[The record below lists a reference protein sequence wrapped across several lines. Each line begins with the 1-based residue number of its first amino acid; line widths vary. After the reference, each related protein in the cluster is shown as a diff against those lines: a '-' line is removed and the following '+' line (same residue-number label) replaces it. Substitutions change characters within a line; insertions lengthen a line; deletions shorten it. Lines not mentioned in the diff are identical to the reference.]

1 MKNLR
6 LLLLLLAFSQSAL
19 AQLSVIKR
27 ADMEINRKE
36 GDNYKI
42 LSLRNDGLLVFLESE
57 EYVKGGKKQL
67 IITKYD
73 TTLQVTWSR
82 SVTIEYSSNLGMH
95 SQDGEYIYFLVPQE
109 DKKYEILKIHL
120 NSGLLSMIKYE
131 KLAELEIT
139 HFVASENILL
149 FGGMVDSR
157 PVVVHYDYVNL
168 KAKVLPTIN
177 TLKANINRLEIC
189 PNDKSIF
196 ILLTPNT
203 NKKDE
208 RFFYTIFDITG
219 KLLSNIAV
227 PYEKNVDGERETD
240 DILFTF
246 QPYLISSNEFYL
258 FGMYSL
264 LAKDKAQGIYVMHIL
279 NNQQPEPT
287 RFYDFAYL
295 KNFFNY
301 LGKRKDKVIS
311 KIKEERQEGNI
322 YKHDYSIL
330 ARELKIVDD
339 KIIFVADSYTPLYR
353 EGMNQFTPINM
364 GLLRYSDMSLRN
376 MMYAND
382 FMRSPMTRG
391 VVGYRYRHGIVCAFD
406 KKGKLLW
413 DNSLEYKDLETSL
426 NLQPQI
432 QVSSGIDS
440 LTMIY
445 MNDRK
450 IFYKRT
456 DKSLPVE
463 EIRETEIPSKE
474 DADKML
480 NDREK
485 ESFTAWYGDYF
496 LMYGIQ
502 QYRGGANGN
511 SRKVFYLSKIAYFPP
526 KIEEKKAD

>member
-1 MKNLR
+1 MKNLC
-6 LLLLLLAFSQSAL
+6 LLLMLTAFASSAS
-19 AQLSVIKR
+19 AQLAVVKR
-27 ADMEINRKE
+27 TDIEINRKD

-42 LSLRNDGLLVFLESE
+42 LTLQDNGLLVFLESD

-73 TTLQVTWSR
+73 TALQTTWTRTVTM
-82 SVTIEYSSNLGMH
+82 EYSSHLGLH
-95 SQDGEYIYFLVPQE
+95 TQDGEFIYFLIPQE
-109 DKKYEILKIHL
+109 EKKYDILKIHL
-120 NSGLLSMIKYE
+120 NSGILSLIKYE
-131 KLAELEIT
+131 KLAELDIT
-139 HFVASENILL
+139 HFVASEDVLL

-157 PVVVHYDYVNL
+157 PVVIHYDYVNS
-168 KAKVLPTIN
+168 KAKVLPTVN

-189 PNDKSIF
+189 QSDRSIF
-196 ILLTPNT
+196 ILFTPTT
-203 NKKDE
+203 NKKKE
-208 RFFYTIFDITG
+208 RFFYMTFDISG
-219 KLLSNIAV
+219 KLISNIAV
-227 PYEKNVDGERETD
+227 PYEKNAEGDTETE

-287 RFYDFAYL
+287 RFYDFVYF
-295 KNFFNY
+295 KNFFNH
-301 LGKRKDKVIS
+301 LGKRKEKIIN

-330 ARELKIVDD
+330 ARELKVVDD
-339 KIIFVADSYTPLYR
+339 KIIFIADSYTPLYR
-353 EGMNQFTPINM
+353 EGMNQFSSLNT
-364 GLLRYSDMSLRN
+364 GLLRYTDISLRN

-382 FMRSPMTRG
+382 LMRSPMTRG
-391 VVGYRYRHGIVCAFD
+391 VIGYRYKHGMVCAFD

-413 DNSLEYKDLETSL
+413 DNSLEYKDLETMTS
-426 NLQPQI
+426 LQPQI
-432 QVSSGIDS
+432 QISTGKDS
-440 LTMIY
+440 LTMVY
-445 MNDRK
+445 MNDQK
-450 IFYKRT
+450 IYYKRT

-463 EIRETEIPSKE
+463 EIREVEIPSKE
-474 DADKML
+474 EADKTL

-485 ESFTAWYGDYF
+485 ELVTAWYGDYF

-511 SRKVFYLSKIAYFPP
+511 SRKVFYLSKLAYFPP